1 MIYTISFDLD
11 PSFPVPT
18 KAECYTMWDTYE
30 MLENV
35 REHSR
40 MVAKT
45 ALCIAKD
52 VIAKGYDIS
61 EDYVVAA
68 ALLHDIAKTYTIKH
82 GGDHAQL
89 GASLVR
95 AQTGNPYLAH
105 AVLSH
110 VIWPWNEGILSVEN
124 EPWRLPLIISYA
136 DKRVRH
142 DTLVSI
148 DERFSDL
155 MDRYGTTELKRQY
168 IQENYEQSVELENA
182 LKKYHIKTE
191 LDFVEINAIEL

>member
-1 MIYTISFDLD
+1 MIYTISFDQN
-11 PSFPVPT
+11 PRWTVPT
-18 KAECYTMWDTYE
+18 KAKCYAMWDTYE
-30 MLENV
+30 MLDNI

-45 ALCIAKD
+45 ALCIAKN
-52 VIAKGYDIS
+52 IRANGYEIS

-89 GASLVR
+89 GATFVR

-110 VIWPWNEGILSVEN
+110 VIWPWTEGILSVVN
-124 EPWRLPLIISYA
+124 KPWRLPLIISYA

-142 DTLVSI
+142 DKIVSI
-148 DERFSDL
+148 EDRFSDL
-155 MDRYGTTELKRQY
+155 MDRYGNTALKRQH

-182 LKKYHIKTE
+182 LKKHQIKTE
-191 LDFVEINAIEL
+191 LSSAEINAIKL